1 MINQNL
7 IIVIIILFI
16 SYGGKTNNSILESS
30 TTEVSTSEKTI
41 ENEVSGLAEK
51 ESDKFKVAVLIYDGA
66 LLLDYGIAAE
76 MFLAANGMKSFE
88 VFTVP
93 AIESPSLSIVG
104 KVEPNY
110 SFENVPEADIVIVPG
125 GMFWSQE
132 SEKPQTIEFLK
143 KAQSNGA
150 ILFSVCT
157 GSLLLA
163 KAGLLQGK
171 KATTNIQA
179 IQMLNQIDPSIIVV
193 KNRKY
198 VDAGNILTSVGS
210 GSSIEAT
217 LYLIER
223 FTDSTVAKDLA
234 TRYLDYPYEINEI
247 LDPNKD
253 NE

>member
-1 MINQNL
+1 MLNQNL
-7 IIVIIILFI
+7 IIAIFLIFI
-16 SYGGKTNNSILESS
+16 SCGNNTNSSISESS
-30 TTEVSTSEKTI
+30 NNEISISEKTT
-41 ENEVSGLAEK
+41 EKEVSGFAEK

-76 MFLAANGMKSFE
+76 MFLASKGNSFE
-88 VFTVP
+88 VFTVS
-93 AIESPSLSIVG
+93 ATESVSLSIVG

-110 SFENVPEADIVIVPG
+110 SFGNVPEADIVIVPG

-150 ILFSVCT
+150 VLFSVCT

-163 KAGLLQGK
+163 KAGLLKGK

-179 IQMLNQIDPSIIVV
+179 IQMLNQIDPSIIVI
-193 KNRKY
+193 KDRKY
-198 VDAGNILTSVGS
+198 VDAGNILTCVGS

-234 TRYLDYPYEINEI
+234 TRYLDYPYEKNEI
-247 LDPNKD
+247 LNPNKD